1 MIIRKTRSVCPV
13 CLANISAW
21 LDQQPDGSVYME
33 KICPEHGTFRTIVWR
48 GRLPFSG
55 WTAQAQELTGEGDA
69 TVPKTADCAASICA
83 RAAVCCWR

>member
-33 KICPEHGTFRTIVWR
+33 KICPKHGGDGCPSPD
-48 GRLPFSG
+48 GRP
-55 WTAQAQELTGEGDA
+55 
-69 TVPKTADCAASICA
+69 
-83 RAAVCCWR
+83 RHRN